1 MTYVEGEVFKLRQR
15 VATLE
20 RQIEFLMK
28 HLGVEYEEEPNTGVS
43 PEILELVRKGDK
55 LRAIKFYRE
64 ETGVGL
70 REAKE
75 FIESLDT

>member
-1 MTYVEGEVFKLRQR
+1 MTYVEGEVFKLSRQ
-15 VATLE
+15 VAKLE
-20 RQIEFLMK
+20 RQIKFLME
-28 HLGVEYEEEPNTGVS
+28 HLGLEYEEEPNAGVS
-43 PEILELVRKGDK
+43 TEILELVRKGDK

-75 FIESLDT
+75 FIESLET